1 MKRMLVMTILAL
13 TCFTTINCKKDKI
26 HLSYKAYIESFS
38 FMGQEID
45 ISNTITITVDY
56 NTNLYDEFSTIEI
69 SKGASISPEPSETTF
84 TNGVPQIFTVTAIN
98 GDENKYT
105 VIINITKNTES
116 AITNFN
122 ITEKDYSPV
131 DAIGEANPTI
141 TIELDINETIGDS
154 IITISP
160 DATASEGT
168 VADNGTITAII
179 FKDGITKTIV
189 IIAQDG
195 ITTTSYDITVSVKK
209 RTESAITNFNINEK
223 DYSPVD
229 AIGEANPTITIELD
243 INETIGGT
251 IITISPDATATLD
264 GNTLTVA
271 DNGTI
276 TGIIFKDGITKTIVI
291 IAQDGET
298 KTSYDITVSVKKRTE
313 SAITNFNINEKD
325 YSPVDG
331 IGDANSTITIELDTN
346 KTIGGAIITISPDAT
361 ISEGI
366 LVGNTVSDIS
376 FVYGEMKTITITA
389 QDGITTTSYDIT
401 VNQYVPFISEWTVN
415 AGDTVVL
422 PLYDGDSWDE
432 TQYNF
437 TVNWGDLSDEQ
448 AITTSTATHKYTG
461 AGTYTITLTGV
472 IKGFNFIKKSDSKDM
487 ITDITQWGS
496 LKIGNYRYY
505 FAYCNSLNISA
516 IDSPDLSE
524 TTTLGLMFYHAK
536 NFNSDIGHWN
546 TSTIKAMSN
555 MFQGTDNFN
564 QDLSDWDV
572 SNVISM
578 TRMFDRAKAFN
589 NGDVALDW
597 LDTSKVRSMDYMF
610 QSSPFNQ
617 NINNWKVG
625 AVTSMT
631 SMFQSAHE
639 FNQDISGW
647 DVSKVKLMD
656 KMFNGAIT
664 FDQPI
669 GAWIVSSVEDMSNMF
684 LSAQSFNQDISSW
697 DVSGVTKMDRMFYG
711 TIKFNKPI
719 GSWTVDSVENMQEMF
734 YSAQAFNQDISDW
747 KIGNVTNMNA
757 MFKKAKAFNNGG
769 VALNWQGAINADMS
783 SMFEEATVFNQDISS
798 WCVSSTDSKPV
809 DFDTN
814 SAIALTPAYLPKWGV
829 ACTP

>member
-1 MKRMLVMTILAL
+1 MKVIMKRMLVMTILAL

-195 ITTTSYDITVSVKK
+195 ITT
-209 RTESAITNFNINEK
+209 
-223 DYSPVD
+223 
-229 AIGEANPTITIELD
+229 
-243 INETIGGT
+243 
-251 IITISPDATATLD
+251 
-264 GNTLTVA
+264 
-271 DNGTI
+271 
-276 TGIIFKDGITKTIVI
+276 
-291 IAQDGET
+291 
-298 KTSYDITVSVKKRTE
+298 TSYDITVSVKKRTE

-578 TRMFDRAKAFN
+578 TRMFDRAKAFD